1 MSTYTRCRLDGVG
14 RHKWHTSITTVA
26 ASSLHYVTYIRKQR
40 PCHVTLP
47 EIPAKLANTA
57 PYLGTLPRG
66 ASAPAARVTCRFAE
80 FRVYP
85 ARYQYPAGDT
95 EAGVNVFTC
104 DAKTTMRWRL
114 LSCFK
119 TFIRTLRTSDTQ
131 SPSVIARHRSRRNR
145 HAFVCLDTRYF
156 WRLKLHASGYGRLIL
171 ASEHNG
177 ERRNESIFREF
188 VNGLSS
194 YTTVSRT
201 LLRRE
206 QCRVPLFDG
215 HVTWVNVSVLRWYV
229 ENGGKGA
236 LSERYEDVSLPD
248 GIVA

>member
-1 MSTYTRCRLDGVG
+1 
-14 RHKWHTSITTVA
+14 VA
-26 ASSLHYVTYIRKQR
+26 ASSLHYVTHPNIRKQR

-104 DAKTTMRWRL
+104 DAKTTMRRRL

-119 TFIRTLRTSDTQ
+119 TFIRTLTSDTQ
-131 SPSVIARHRSRRNR
+131 PPPLLLGTDHDVTVTLLCVSI
-145 HAFVCLDTRYF
+145 LDT
-156 WRLKLHASGYGRLIL
+156 
-171 ASEHNG
+171 
-177 ERRNESIFREF
+177 
-188 VNGLSS
+188 
-194 YTTVSRT
+194 
-201 LLRRE
+201 
-206 QCRVPLFDG
+206 FDG
-215 HVTWVNVSVLRWYV
+215 
-229 ENGGKGA
+229 
-236 LSERYEDVSLPD
+236 
-248 GIVA
+248 